1 MSTTERARPL
11 PDPLP
16 ANPMPTIEAWLAD
29 AAQRVRNPT
38 AMAIATSGEDR
49 APSVRMVLVRGFNPA
64 AGWFV
69 FYTDRG
75 SAKGRHLD
83 ARPRAA
89 GVFYWEPLDRQLR
102 VEGPVTRAPDADVD
116 AYWFTR
122 PTDARVAAIATW
134 QSRPIAS
141 RAELLARVRETG
153 ERLNGHT
160 PRPERWVGYRL
171 WIERV
176 ELWVSQPARIH
187 DRAVWARTLTPD
199 ADGFSGSPW
208 TTTRLEP

>member
-1 MSTTERARPL
+1 MSTAERARPL

-16 ANPMPTIEAWLAD
+16 PDPMPMLEEWLAA

-38 AMAIATSGEDR
+38 AMALATVGDGG
-49 APSVRMVLVRGFNPA
+49 APSARMVLCRGFNPA

-69 FYTDRG
+69 FYTDRE
-75 SAKGRHLD
+75 SVKGRHLD

-89 GVFYWEPLDRQLR
+89 GVFYWEPLDRQVR

-122 PTDARVAAIATW
+122 PPDARIAAIATW
-134 QSRPIAS
+134 QSRPIPS
-141 RAELLARVRETG
+141 RADLLARVRETG
-153 ERLNGHT
+153 ERLNGPT
-160 PRPERWVGYRL
+160 PRPERWVGYRI

-176 ELWVSQPARIH
+176 ELWVSQPARVH
-187 DRAVWARTLTPD
+187 DRAVWSRALAP
-199 ADGFSGSPW
+199 AGDGFAGDAW
-208 TTTRLEP
+208 RATRLDP